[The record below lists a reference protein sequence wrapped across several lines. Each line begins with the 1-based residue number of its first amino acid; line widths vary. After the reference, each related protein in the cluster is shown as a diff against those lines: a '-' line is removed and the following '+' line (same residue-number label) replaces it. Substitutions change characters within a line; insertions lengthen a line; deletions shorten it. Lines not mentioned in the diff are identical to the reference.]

1 MPEQHHPNIGH
12 YSFGAVTIDGAR
24 YNNDVIIYPGGIEE
38 WWRREGHLVQIADIT
53 AALAGNPDVLVIG
66 TGHSGMM
73 RVAPEVR
80 QACSDQGVR
89 LEIHHTAK
97 ACTVFNR
104 LAGEGRETVI
114 AALHLT
120 C

>member
-1 MPEQHHPNIGH
+1 MPAEHHPNIGH
-12 YSFGAVTIDGAR
+12 YSFGSVAINGAR
-24 YNNDVIIYPGGIEE
+24 YDNDVIISPEGIEG

-53 AALAGNPDVLVIG
+53 AILERNPDVLVIG

-80 QACSDQGVR
+80 QACRERGVR
-89 LEIHHTAK
+89 LETHHTAK

>member
-1 MPEQHHPNIGH
+1 MPAEHHPNIER
-12 YSFGAVTIDGAR
+12 YSFGSVAINGTR
-24 YNNDVIIYPGGIEE
+24 YDNDVIIRPDGIEG

-53 AALAGNPDVLVIG
+53 SILKGHLDVLVIG

-80 QACSDQGVR
+80 QACSERGVR

-104 LAGEGRETVI
+104 LAGEGRETVV